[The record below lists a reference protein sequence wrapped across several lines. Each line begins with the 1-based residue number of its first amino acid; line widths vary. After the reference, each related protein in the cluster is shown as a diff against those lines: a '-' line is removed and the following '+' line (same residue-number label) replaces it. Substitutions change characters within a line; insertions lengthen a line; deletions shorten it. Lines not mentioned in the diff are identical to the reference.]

1 MQLLPVATAEVIW
14 RIRSASVAYY
24 LYLLK
29 GFRQSMT
36 LDNYHQERLIGD
48 NGYLPRQNIDFEID

>member
-1 MQLLPVATAEVIW
+1 MQLLPAATDEVIW
-14 RIRSASVAYY
+14 RIRSTSIAHY

-36 LDNYHQERLIGD
+36 LDNYHQERLIRNND
-48 NGYLPRQNIDFEID
+48 YLPR